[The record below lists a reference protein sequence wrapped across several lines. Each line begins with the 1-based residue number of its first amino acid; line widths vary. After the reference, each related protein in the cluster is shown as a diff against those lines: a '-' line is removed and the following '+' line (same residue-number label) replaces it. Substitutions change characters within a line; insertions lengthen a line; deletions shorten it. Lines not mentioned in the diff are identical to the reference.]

1 MHRRRLLGWSASLLV
16 ATTLSARGQGTA
28 EPTKAQPEL
37 PREKLVIVTADGKR
51 HEFNIE
57 VAKTAEQQITGL
69 MFRKSVATDAGMLFV
84 WGHPID
90 SEMWMKNTLVPL
102 DMVFIG
108 ADSRITH
115 IAEDT
120 VPESLAV
127 INGGAGVVA
136 TLELQGGITARLGL
150 LVGDHVSSAALGPT
164 P

>member
-1 MHRRRLLGWSASLLV
+1 MHRRHLLGWSASLFI
-16 ATTLSARGQGTA
+16 TTALSAHGQGVV

-51 HEFNIE
+51 HEFNVE
-57 VAKTAEQQITGL
+57 VAKTPEQQITGL
-69 MFRKSVATDAGMLFV
+69 MFRKSVPADSGMLFV

-90 SEMWMKNTLVPL
+90 SEMWMKNTLVSL

-108 ADSRITH
+108 ADGRISH

-127 INGGAGVVA
+127 INGGAGVAA
-136 TLELQGGITARLGL
+136 TLELQGGITAKLGI
-150 LVGDHVSSAALGPT
+150 LVGDHVQSPALGAT